1 MSSPAGVSH
10 TRVLVGLAAGA
21 AAGCLANY
29 LCGDDAGLKE
39 RLAWVVR
46 NVSKPVGDIFLNL
59 LFMAIVPLVFA
70 SLAVGVT
77 RLGGGAGVGRVG
89 LRTVAYFVVTTACAA
104 TIGLTLVNVVR
115 PGDQLRPEKRDE
127 LMAYYGLEAKAKTAG
142 AAFGVETL
150 TNVVPKNPLK
160 SFAEKDMLAIIFT
173 AFVVG
178 VALTR
183 IDPEKARL
191 MVTFLEAVNQIT
203 DFIINLAMRIA
214 PVAVFCLLFSTTAL
228 FGVELLKALG
238 AFMLTV
244 LGGLAVHQFVVLP
257 VLVGTLGGMNPVLFF
272 RKARG
277 TMATAFSTSS
287 SSATLPTAMRC
298 AEEELGVPPAVSR
311 FVLPLSASMNH
322 NGTALFEG
330 VTALFLAQAFGV
342 DLAFP
347 QQLIV
352 LVLCVLTAT
361 GMAGVPGGSLPL
373 IGMVIATGSGG
384 RVDPAAIGIVLGV
397 DRLLDM
403 CRTTVN
409 VTADLTTAV
418 FSLSGSPSCVRNQ
431 NFPFASVTP
440 WPARNQRQIA
450 ARHFP
455 REAKPAFLHPEAKL
469 RRVGHDT

>member
-1 MSSPAGVSH
+1 MASSSGVSS
-10 TRVLVGLAAGA
+10 TRILIGLVAGA
-21 AAGCLANY
+21 AGGCLANY
-29 LCGDDAGLKE
+29 LAAGDPERTAGL
-39 RLAWVVR
+39 AWMVR
-46 NVSKPVGDIFLNL
+46 SIAKPVGDIFLNL

-89 LRTVAYFVVTTACAA
+89 AKTLAYFLVTTACAA
-104 TIGLTLVNVVR
+104 AIGLTLVNAVR
-115 PGDQLRPEKRDE
+115 PGDRLPPEKRDE
-127 LMAYYGLEAKAKTAG
+127 LMAYYGTEAKAKTQ
-142 AAFGVETL
+142 AATFGVATF
-150 TNVVPKNPLK
+150 TNIVPNNPLRA
-160 SFAEKDMLAIIFT
+160 FAEKDMLAIIFT

-183 IDPEKARL
+183 IDPDKARVIL
-191 MVTFLEAVNQIT
+191 DFLEGVNQVT
-203 DFIINLAMRIA
+203 DIIIRLAMRIA
-214 PVAVFCLLFSTTAL
+214 PVAVFALLFATTAL
-228 FGVELLKALG
+228 FGVALLKALG

-244 LGGLAVHQFVVLP
+244 LAGLAVHQFVVLP
-257 VLVGTLGGMNPVLFF
+257 VLVATLGGMNPVTFF

-298 AEEELGVPPAVSR
+298 AEDDLGVPPAVSR

-342 DLAFP
+342 ELPFDR
-347 QQLIV
+347 QLIV
-352 LVLCVLTAT
+352 LLLCVLTAT

-373 IGMVIATGSGG
+373 IGLVIFTGSEGK
-384 RVDPAAIGIVLGV
+384 VPAEAIGIVIGV

-418 FSLSGSPSCVRNQ
+418 FVARTERVRPTETSVIDESMRPPEKSLDDVL
-431 NFPFASVTP
+431 A
-440 WPARNQRQIA
+440 
-450 ARHFP
+450 P
-455 REAKPAFLHPEAKL
+455 RP
-469 RRVGHDT
+469 